1 MRSRGALFVCHL
13 IGNALLLWLAYYW
26 LGVNESTNARLI
38 WSVVVA
44 LVFVAGAV
52 WLHGMGLAHFSG
64 IPLAEAARQSARHL
78 APLILL
84 SLLTL
89 VLYGALLWTGNQLAR
104 PAYVIGS
111 WLTLHLKK
119 PVSPRGVERFFQI
132 VLDIVQYVVVPVLLL
147 PLARAIAVEGW
158 RGWKATNLRQS
169 RRALYWIEVGVL
181 LFVGISAPFKLF
193 FWIPKIESF
202 GGQFWSFALRV
213 ALGYLI
219 FVVALLAVEF
229 FTSAGKPRDIQPST
243 AVSP

>member
-1 MRSRGALFVCHL
+1 MRSRWALFVCHL

-38 WSVVVA
+38 WSVIVA

-52 WLHGMGLAHFSG
+52 WLHGMALAHFSG

-78 APLILL
+78 APLLVL

-89 VLYGALLWTGNQLAR
+89 ALYGALLWIGDQLAR
-104 PAYVIGS
+104 PAYVLGS

-119 PVSPRGVERFFQI
+119 PVSPRSVERVFHFL
-132 VLDIVQYVVVPVLLL
+132 LDLVQYVVVPVVLL
-147 PLARAIAVEGW
+147 PLARAIAVAGW
-158 RGWKATNLRQS
+158 RGWTVANLRQS
-169 RRALYWIEVGVL
+169 RRVLYWIEVGLL
-181 LFVGISAPFKLF
+181 LFFGIWAPFKLF
-193 FWIPKIESF
+193 FWIPRITSF
-202 GGQFWSFALRV
+202 GGQFWSFALRLG
-213 ALGYLI
+213 LGYLI

-229 FTSAGKPRDIQPST
+229 FTSAGRPREIQPST